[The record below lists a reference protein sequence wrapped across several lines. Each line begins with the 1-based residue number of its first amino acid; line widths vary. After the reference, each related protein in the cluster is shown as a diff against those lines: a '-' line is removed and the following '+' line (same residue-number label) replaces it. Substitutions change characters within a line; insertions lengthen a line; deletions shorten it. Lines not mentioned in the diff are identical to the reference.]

1 MAFTSQFPIQNIS
14 ERCWRPIV
22 RAIGWL
28 TPWYKLNV
36 AQKKGP
42 IEIITGDVGPSWNR
56 HFAFTSEFLANV
68 LGVDR
73 STLTGAVGVL

>member
-1 MAFTSQFPIQNIS
+1 LWTCQSPWFNAVIGCMAFTSQFPIQNIS

-42 IEIITGDVGPSWNR
+42 IEIMTGDV
-56 HFAFTSEFLANV
+56 
-68 LGVDR
+68 
-73 STLTGAVGVL
+73 